1 MQSLEI
7 HSKPLLNRNIVEPIH
22 NRDSVLQMKYE
33 TKVPSA
39 MKKQLLQKGQVCGLG
54 KWVEITPLSGCGVPG
69 CIPHTHAQLCAPAL
83 LQSQV
88 ETACILD

>member
-1 MQSLEI
+1 MHSFSKLILWYGIKYCKIPGFLMQSLEI

-39 MKKQLLQKGQVCGLG
+39 MKK
-54 KWVEITPLSGCGVPG
+54 
-69 CIPHTHAQLCAPAL
+69 
-83 LQSQV
+83 
-88 ETACILD
+88 